1 MCAVIGYLGVE
12 PAVDG
17 RDQRRVGGC
26 ISYLNAEA
34 QLTCWGLT
42 IRCRCANLRLHVRAE
57 DSIQIIVAGARPAFG
72 DGRALCLCAAICL
85 LGCPGH
91 ARPCP
96 CGSPLRLCGPASSP
110 AAIASKDDPGRADYV
125 EPVARPV
132 RRTRSRRGSPD
143 IRPCCWRSR
152 RTIRAQSAHWLAAL
166 VDAPVGRA
174 MAAPNG
180 AARVQHLAGRA
191 SRKTAVSATHCSSS
205 PHLLRFAFLVTSLI
219 ICVGKPAGAPHKHQD
234 NGSA

>member
-1 MCAVIGYLGVE
+1 MLKHNL
-12 PAVDG
+12 P
-17 RDQRRVGGC
+17 
-26 ISYLNAEA
+26 
-34 QLTCWGLT
+34 CWGLT
-42 IRCRCANLRLHVRAE
+42 IRCRCANLYLHVRAE

-91 ARPCP
+91 ARPSP
-96 CGSPLRLCGPASSP
+96 CESPLRLCGPASSP
-110 AAIASKDDPGRADYV
+110 AAIASKDDPGRDDCV
-125 EPVARPV
+125 EPVERPV

-143 IRPCCWRSR
+143 IRPCSG
-152 RTIRAQSAHWLAAL
+152 APAGQSVPKVLDWLAAL

-174 MAAPNG
+174 MAAPKR

-205 PHLLRFAFLVTSLI
+205 PHLLRFAFLVASLI